1 MIKSMTGFGRSEI
14 ASGNRKIMVEMK
26 SVNHRFLEASI
37 KMPKKLNVFEA
48 RIRDVIKKYASR
60 GKIDVFITY
69 EDSSENNV
77 NIKYNAAV
85 AKEYMD
91 IFRQMEEEFAIR
103 NDITVGALS
112 RYPEVITM
120 EEAKEDEEEPVRLR
134 GLSGKYAA
142 DEEDG
147 RYRRS
152 LKYDAGDGRR
162 ADEAAGR
169 CCG

>member
-91 IFRQMEEEFAIR
+91 IGYSLEKEFFDEDASEVLEEEFM
-103 NDITVGALS
+103 D
-112 RYPEVITM
+112 
-120 EEAKEDEEEPVRLR
+120 
-134 GLSGKYAA
+134 
-142 DEEDG
+142 
-147 RYRRS
+147 
-152 LKYDAGDGRR
+152 
-162 ADEAAGR
+162 
-169 CCG
+169 